1 MFRKIISKLVYV
13 LQNQLMRYQEKE
25 ADKKYQKK
33 IKASYSKLKVKKNLT
48 TSQIKEIQDFYC
60 DMLGHTVPINWH
72 QYFYSRTGIYSKL
85 YIPTSEY
92 KNHLIGRLNIYPF
105 HLAYN
110 DKNMTDVTLP
120 HTHQP
125 KIYLKNMGGYYYA
138 EGKAITRDE
147 AVNVC
152 KDLGDVIIKPSLTG
166 RGVGVRKV
174 HLENGMVNGE
184 KQSVDDLF
192 NEYQA
197 DFLVQKVIEQ
207 HSHMSALN
215 PSSIN
220 TIRVVSYRSGMEI
233 KVVYTVIRIGRQGM
247 NIDNESAGG
256 ISAIIKSDGTIGKYA
271 YGAPG
276 VDKVEYTDSGI
287 HIDGYKVPSFD
298 KAIELV
304 KSSHLQLPYFNLIG
318 WDIAI
323 EADGSPIM
331 IELNLNPDLSQ
342 SANGPAF
349 GDYTEEILKDAMS
362 RNNTWTPLT
371 TRFMNKKNYKS

>member
-184 KQSVDDLF
+184 KQSV
-192 NEYQA
+192 
-197 DFLVQKVIEQ
+197 
-207 HSHMSALN
+207 
-215 PSSIN
+215 
-220 TIRVVSYRSGMEI
+220 EI
-233 KVVYTVIRIGRQGM
+233 
-247 NIDNESAGG
+247 
-256 ISAIIKSDGTIGKYA
+256 
-271 YGAPG
+271 
-276 VDKVEYTDSGI
+276 
-287 HIDGYKVPSFD
+287 F
-298 KAIELV
+298 
-304 KSSHLQLPYFNLIG
+304 
-318 WDIAI
+318 
-323 EADGSPIM
+323 
-331 IELNLNPDLSQ
+331 
-342 SANGPAF
+342 
-349 GDYTEEILKDAMS
+349 
-362 RNNTWTPLT
+362 
-371 TRFMNKKNYKS
+371 